1 MRPLT
6 KYALFILALIVAAQY
21 VGVPSISEK
30 LIALD
35 GTAVLVVHESGQP
48 LGKEQ
53 QAVLTGTVWQ
63 QAVWDAAGQWRV
75 FDRTSEFVSETDP
88 WKSAIDKVTEV
99 PWLVISSD
107 KGSFSGPLPADNQAM
122 LAKVKE
128 YQ

>member
-75 FDRTSEFVSETDP
+75 LTERLNSLVKRTPGNLRSTR
-88 WKSAIDKVTEV
+88 
-99 PWLVISSD
+99 
-107 KGSFSGPLPADNQAM
+107 
-122 LAKVKE
+122 
-128 YQ
+128 